1 MKTRN
6 LLVSFV
12 MALFLV
18 SVASAYTGPTG
29 DLARSVDDVTYD
41 GMSTLSSTVSVV
53 AGEDATFKVYFTSDV
68 NDTDVTVEATLEGEK
83 VKTYASTGVFDVE
96 EGKSYRKVLTLKV
109 PYELKDDLSDD
120 LTLSIEIDGKDYKT
134 KLDDIELRVQRPSY
148 NAVVKSVVTPS
159 SISAGKTVPVEIVLK
174 NMGYN
179 DLDDVYV
186 TAAIKELGIVQ
197 GPKWF
202 GDIVNLENCSENCD
216 EDDTVYGKLNLDVPY
231 SAKSGIYTLEV
242 VVMND
247 DTETKVTKQI
257 AIDNA
262 LSESVITTSST
273 KNVRVGE
280 EAAYDLLIVN
290 PTDNVKVYT
299 IVTDSEDVT
308 STASQNVVAV
318 PAGSSKNVEV
328 TASSDV
334 EGEYAFTVNV
344 MSGSAVEKTVDYKLN
359 VEGKKTNTVLV
370 LTIVLAVIFLVLL
383 VTLIVLLGKKPEK
396 SEEFGESYY

>member
-1 MKTRN
+1 MKKNTKMKTRN

-18 SVASAYTGPTG
+18 SMASAVEI
-29 DLARSVDDVTYD
+29 AENIDVTYD
-41 GMSTLSSTVSVV
+41 GMSLIDSTVSVV
-53 AGEDATFKVYFTSDV
+53 AGEDATFKIYFTALED
-68 NDTDVTVEATLEGEK
+68 DTDVTVEATLEGSK
-83 VKTYASTGVFDVE
+83 VKVFASTGVFDVE
-96 EGKSYRKVLTLKV
+96 AGKSYRKVLTLKV

-120 LTLSIEIDGKDYKT
+120 LELSVEIDGREYKT
-134 KLDDIELRVQRPSY
+134 ELEDLILRVQRPSY

-159 SISAGKTVPVEIVLK
+159 SITAGETFPVEIVLK

-179 DLDDVYV
+179 ELDDVYV
-186 TAAIKELGIVQ
+186 TAVVKELGISQ

-202 GDIVNLENCSENCD
+202 GDIASLENCSEDC
-216 EDDTVYGKLNLDVPY
+216 EEEDTVFGKLNLNVPF
-231 SAKSGIYTLEV
+231 SAKAGIYTLEV
-242 VVMND
+242 VIVND
-247 DTETKVTKQI
+247 DTESRVVKQI
-257 AIDNA
+257 VIENA
-262 LSESVITTSST
+262 LSDSVITTSST

-280 EAAYDLLIVN
+280 EAVFDLLIVN
-290 PTDNVKVYT
+290 PTNNVKVYT
-299 IVTDSEDVT
+299 IVTESEDVD
-308 STASQNVVAV
+308 STASQNVIAV

-334 EGEYAFTVNV
+334 EGEYKFTVNV
-344 MSGSAVEKTVDYKLN
+344 LSGNAVEKAVDYKLD